1 MFQGMSAKEQEKR
14 QARAMLYAIALLHLL
29 CLCLM
34 KESPSVHGGS
44 QYAMRA
50 VDFLSR
56 TGPL

>member
-1 MFQGMSAKEQEKR
+1 MSAKEQEKR

-29 CLCLM
+29 CLGLM
-34 KESPSVHGGS
+34 KESPSVLGGS